1 MEEGRREREEGWR
14 KGGRRV
20 KVGLRELEGGSWD
33 KGGGSNGGGR
43 EGGDIGRVGMRKG
56 GREGWRV
63 KKGGEGGS
71 ERGMGGGRREG
82 RRDGEMEGGKEGRRE
97 GGWEP
102 GRSRVTMQLVYHIC
116 IHLLNPHWPMPRQA
130 VISTQQH
137 KLSH

>member
-1 MEEGRREREEGWR
+1 
-14 KGGRRV
+14 
-20 KVGLRELEGGSWD
+20 
-33 KGGGSNGGGR
+33 
-43 EGGDIGRVGMRKG
+43 MRKG

-71 ERGMGGGRREG
+71 ERGMGGRREG
-82 RRDGEMEGGKEGRRE
+82 RRDGEREGGKEGRRM
-97 GGWEP
+97 GTRAKP
-102 GRSRVTMQLVYHIC
+102 GNQLVYHIC

>member
-1 MEEGRREREEGWR
+1 
-14 KGGRRV
+14 
-20 KVGLRELEGGSWD
+20 
-33 KGGGSNGGGR
+33 
-43 EGGDIGRVGMRKG
+43 MRKG

-71 ERGMGGGRREG
+71 ERGMGGGG
-82 RRDGEMEGGKEGRRE
+82 REGGKDGRRM
-97 GGWEP
+97 GTRAKP
-102 GRSRVTMQLVYHIC
+102 GNQLVYHIC